1 MTKTSNEARHGQP
14 GHLAPTLPF
23 TYTHWIQQALRVL
36 HPCSAELPAL
46 DILIDAYG
54 RTPSENNLRFL
65 KNAFRPWRD
74 AQGEGDA
81 WIDSSHND
89 KKMLPFVAL
98 NAALFK
104 DGDKDTRI

>member
-1 MTKTSNEARHGQP
+1 M
-14 GHLAPTLPF
+14 
-23 TYTHWIQQALRVL
+23 RVL

-81 WIDSSHND
+81 WIDSSRND

-98 NAALFK
+98 NTALFK
-104 DGDKDTRI
+104 DGDTDTRI